1 MSNPKRSLT
10 QIRKFMAP
18 TVLLVLDGWGVTD
31 KTEGNAI
38 RAAKT
43 PNYKQMLELF
53 PNSLLDASG
62 LAVGLPI
69 GLMGNSEVGHLTI
82 GSGRVVIQK
91 LTQISETIS
100 NGTFFANPVLLEAM
114 ERARNNNGA
123 LHIFGLVSDGCV
135 HSSLDH
141 LYALIDMAKSE
152 NIKEIIVHPILDGRD
167 TPPRSAWRFMRE
179 LEKKLAGVGIIG
191 VVCGRY
197 YAMDRDNRW
206 ERTQEY
212 YDALTL
218 SLGHKAE
225 SAQEAVQHAYNEMD
239 RGDEFVVP
247 YIVNARPIKD
257 GDSVICFN
265 FRPDRV
271 RQISKAL
278 TQSEFDG
285 FTRPVRPNVYY
296 ACMTEYDRSLSL
308 PVVFAPEDMPSQDLM
323 ETLPEILSC
332 HHIGQLHTAETEK
345 YAHVTYFFNGGME
358 KPLAG
363 EERILVPSLKV
374 ATYDK
379 APSMQTAKV
388 CATACGAITSGA
400 YPFIVLNFANPD
412 MVGHT
417 GIMEAG
423 IQAVESVDL
432 AFGELLE
439 TIRQAKGTLLITADH
454 GNIEQ
459 MIDYE
464 TKEPHTAHTT
474 NPVPFVVAD
483 FSGKIRNGANL
494 NDGTLADVAPTILE
508 LLSIDKPAEMTG
520 QSLLRNFKI

>member
-1 MSNPKRSLT
+1 MS
-10 QIRKFMAP
+10 QI
-18 TVLLVLDGWGVTD
+18 TLLVLDGWGITE
-31 KTEGNAI
+31 KSEGNAI

-43 PNYKQMLELF
+43 PNYHQMLKLF
-53 PNSLLDASG
+53 PNSALDASG
-62 LAVGLPI
+62 AAVGLPI

-91 LTQISETIS
+91 LTQISETIAD
-100 NGTFFANPVLLEAM
+100 GTFFSNPVLVEAIS
-114 ERARNNNGA
+114 RARATNGA

-141 LYALIDMAKSE
+141 LYALIDMARKE
-152 NIKEIIVHPILDGRD
+152 GVKEIVVHPILDGRD
-167 TPPRSAWRFMRE
+167 TPPRSAWRFVRD
-179 LEKKLAGVGIIG
+179 LERKLAGVGVIG

-206 ERTQEY
+206 ERTRKF
-212 YDALTL
+212 YDAITL
-218 SLGHKAE
+218 SLGLRAE
-225 SAQEAVQHAYNEMD
+225 TGQEAVQHAYEETD
-239 RGDEFVVP
+239 TGDEFVVP
-247 YIVNARPIKD
+247 YIVNARPIQD

-271 RQISKAL
+271 RQISRAL
-278 TQSEFDG
+278 TQRQFDG
-285 FTRPVRPNVYY
+285 FTRPVLPQIYY
-296 ACMTEYDRSLSL
+296 ACLTEYDSSLNL
-308 PVVFAPEDMPSQDLM
+308 PVAFSPEDMPSADLVS
-323 ETLPEILSC
+323 TLPEILSC

-358 KPLAG
+358 KPLVG

-379 APSMQTAKV
+379 APPMQTAKV
-388 CATACGAITSGA
+388 CATACDAITTGA

-423 IQAVESVDL
+423 IEAVESVDL
-432 AFGELLE
+432 AFGQLLE
-439 TIRQAKGTLLITADH
+439 TINKAKGTLLITADH

-474 NPVPFVVAD
+474 NPVPFIVAD
-483 FSGKIRNGANL
+483 FSGKIGNGANL
-494 NDGTLADVAPTILE
+494 LDGTLADVAPTILE
-508 LLSIDKPAEMTG
+508 LLSIDKPAVMSG
-520 QSLLRNFKI
+520 KSLLRNFKI

>member
-1 MSNPKRSLT
+1 
-10 QIRKFMAP
+10 MAP
-18 TVLLVLDGWGVTD
+18 ITLLVLDGWGVTD

-62 LAVGLPI
+62 AAVGLPI

-91 LTQISETIS
+91 LTQISETIAD
-100 NGTFFANPVLLEAM
+100 GTFFTNPVLMEAL
-114 ERARNNNGA
+114 ERARINNGA
-123 LHIFGLVSDGCV
+123 VHIFGLLSDGCV

-141 LYALIDMAKSE
+141 LYALIDMAKRE
-152 NIKEIIVHPILDGRD
+152 NVPEIVVHPILDGRD
-167 TPPRSAWRFMRE
+167 TPPRSAFRFVRD
-179 LEKKLAGVGIIG
+179 LEKKLAGIGVIG

-206 ERTQEY
+206 ERTQKF
-212 YDALTL
+212 YDAVTV
-218 SLGHKAE
+218 SAGIKAE
-225 SAQEAVQHAYNEMD
+225 TAQAAVQHAYNEMNT
-239 RGDEFVVP
+239 GDEFVEP
-247 YIVNARPIKD
+247 HIVTPRPIKD

-278 TQSEFDG
+278 TQPIFDG
-285 FTRPVRPNVYY
+285 FERPAVPQVYY
-296 ACMTEYDRSLSL
+296 ACLTEYDKSLNL
-308 PVVFAPEDMPSQDLM
+308 PVVFAPEDMPSQDLVS
-323 ETLPEILSC
+323 TLPEILSC

-358 KPLAG
+358 KPLEG
-363 EERILVPSLKV
+363 EERVLIPSLKV

-379 APSMQTAKV
+379 SPPMQTAKV
-388 CATACGAITSGA
+388 CATACDAINSGA

-423 IQAVESVDL
+423 IEAVESVDN

-439 TIRQAKGTLLITADH
+439 ATRKAKGTLLITADH

-459 MIDYE
+459 LIDYE

-494 NDGTLADVAPTILE
+494 IDGTLADVAPTILE

-520 QSLLRNFKI
+520 KPLLRNYKF